1 MNWLDT
7 PLLVYG
13 ALHGHPA
20 EAVAEVELRHGD
32 WGSTVLVLAE
42 LYHVLTQHY
51 GLAPAAAVAEVERAA
66 RLPILW
72 IRAEAADVALAAAE
86 QARHRVEGADA
97 ALLLLAERD
106 SGTLVTADRRL
117 LRAALGRGVAA
128 RNPIPNDLTAT
139 IAEWESRRVPPK
151 GIERLLATVE
161 RWLRAREP
169 GISDEFVSAT
179 AQLTRPPT

>member
-13 ALHGHPA
+13 SLHGHPA

-51 GLAPAAAVAEVERAA
+51 DLAPAAAVARVERAT

-72 IRAEAADVALAAAE
+72 IRAEAAEVALAAAE
-86 QARHRVEGADA
+86 QARLGIGGADA

-117 LRAALGRGVAA
+117 LRAAHGRGVAA
-128 RNPIPNDLTAT
+128 RNPIPNELSAT
-139 IAEWESRRVPPK
+139 IADWESLRVPPK
-151 GIERLLATVE
+151 GLERLLGGVE
-161 RWLRAREP
+161 RWLRARDP

-179 AQLTRPPT
+179 AQLRRPPQ